1 MVGRVH
7 ILILRAALP
16 VPPKGGHRLLARSF
30 SPKKVFTGCLG
41 YGMQIGFLRQ
51 AAYGATSTWD
61 RLGHHEPSRQTY
73 PFLPNQERE
82 GHHTPDTAT
91 GNTHCPVEASTG
103 RADSRAPR

>member
-30 SPKKVFTGCLG
+30 SPKKYSPGVCGSG
-41 YGMQIGFLRQ
+41 VQIGFLRQ
-51 AAYGATSTWD
+51 PTVPHPRAD

-91 GNTHCPVEASTG
+91 GNTRRPVEALTG

>member
-30 SPKKVFTGCLG
+30 SPKKVFTGCLW
-41 YGMQIGFLRQ
+41 LRCADRLSQ

-82 GHHTPDTAT
+82 GHHTLDTAT
-91 GNTHCPVEASTG
+91 GNTHCPVEALTG